1 MKKALLVSTLKG
13 NKLMAYKELDTKSV
27 IEYLKTRPAL
37 ADVLPTDDEYEA
49 SEIGDG
55 NLNMVFIIQ
64 SKTKPERSVIVKQAL
79 PYLRVVGESWPL
91 TRDRIIYETEALKIY
106 NEISPEFSPIVYDN
120 DYEMS
125 VAVMENLNKH
135 EIMRKPLVSRE
146 RFPKF
151 AEHISSFLANVL
163 FKTSDLYLSSKDKK
177 ALQEKFMNP
186 ELRKLQEDFVYTNPF
201 MEAEENEWNP
211 LIDDLAKEIRSDGQ
225 LKIAI
230 NKLKMDYVLK
240 AQSLIHA
247 DLHTGSIMLNK
258 EETKVIDPEFA
269 FVGPMAYDI
278 AAVIQNLVLNYASH
292 FAHSK
297 NKEER
302 ESYQKYLVTTI
313 NDIWNGF
320 ASKFDK
326 LWQNENNGDL
336 SPNSYWDFEGGKE
349 AFARYRQIYI
359 QDVLR
364 DVAGIGGVKMLRRM
378 FGIVSVWDIT
388 SIKDDKQRAKIERYI
403 VALGKRWILE
413 KDEISSIEQLTAMLK
428 EEADKLEL

>member
-1 MKKALLVSTLKG
+1 
-13 NKLMAYKELDTKSV
+13 MAYKELDTKSV
-27 IEYLKTRPAL
+27 VEYLKTRPAL
-37 ADVLPTDDEYEA
+37 AEVLPVNDEYEA

-64 SKTKPERSVIVKQAL
+64 SKTVPERTVIVKQAL

-106 NEISPEFSPIVYDN
+106 NEIAPEFSPIVYDN
-120 DYEMS
+120 DYDMS
-125 VAVMENLNKH
+125 VAVMENLNQH

-201 MEAEENEWNP
+201 MEAEENNWNP
-211 LIDDLAKEIRSDGQ
+211 LIDDLAKDVRSDGK
-225 LKIAI
+225 LKQEI
-230 NKLKMDYVLK
+230 NKLKIDYVLK
-240 AQSLIHA
+240 AQALLHA

-278 AAVIQNLVLNYASH
+278 AAVIQNLILNYASH
-292 FAHSK
+292 FAHTK
-297 NKEER
+297 DTAQR
-302 ESYQKYLVTTI
+302 ESYQDYLLETI
-313 NDIWNGF
+313 QDIWNGF
-320 ASKFDK
+320 AFKFDQ
-326 LWQNENNGDL
+326 LWQAENQGDL
-336 SPNSYWDFEGGKE
+336 SPNSYWDFEGGEE
-349 AFARYRQIYI
+349 AFAEFRKDYLQN
-359 QDVLR
+359 VLQ
-364 DVAGIGGVKMLRRM
+364 DVAGIGGTKMLRRM
-378 FGIVSVWDIT
+378 FGIVTVWDIS
-388 SIKDDKQRAKIERYI
+388 SIEDEHERAKVERFI
-403 VALGKRWILE
+403 VNLGRRWIME
-413 KDEISSIEQLTAMLK
+413 RKSISSIEQLIAMTK
-428 EEADKLEL
+428 EEAAKLEF

>member
-1 MKKALLVSTLKG
+1 
-13 NKLMAYKELDTKSV
+13 MAYKELDTKSV
-27 IEYLKTRPAL
+27 VEYLKTRPAL
-37 ADVLPTDDEYEA
+37 AEVLPVNDEYEA

-64 SKTKPERSVIVKQAL
+64 SKTVPERTVIVKQAL

-106 NEISPEFSPIVYDN
+106 NEIAPEFSPIVYDN
-120 DYEMS
+120 DYDMS
-125 VAVMENLNKH
+125 VAVMENLNQH

-201 MEAEENEWNP
+201 MEAEENNWNP
-211 LIDDLAKEIRSDGQ
+211 LIDDLAKDVRSDGK
-225 LKIAI
+225 LKQEI
-230 NKLKMDYVLK
+230 NKLKIDYVLK
-240 AQSLIHA
+240 AQALLHA

-278 AAVIQNLVLNYASH
+278 AAVIQNLILNYASH
-292 FAHSK
+292 FAHTK
-297 NKEER
+297 DTAQR
-302 ESYQKYLVTTI
+302 ESYQDYLLETI
-313 NDIWNGF
+313 RDIWNGF
-320 ASKFDK
+320 ALKFDQ
-326 LWQNENNGDL
+326 LWQAENQGDL
-336 SPNSYWDFEGGKE
+336 SPNSYWDFEGGEE
-349 AFARYRQIYI
+349 AFAEFR
-359 QDVLR
+359 
-364 DVAGIGGVKMLRRM
+364 
-378 FGIVSVWDIT
+378 
-388 SIKDDKQRAKIERYI
+388 KDY
-403 VALGKRWILE
+403 L
-413 KDEISSIEQLTAMLK
+413 
-428 EEADKLEL
+428 

>member
-1 MKKALLVSTLKG
+1 
-13 NKLMAYKELDTKSV
+13 MAYKELDTKSV

-37 ADVLPTDDEYEA
+37 VDILPDDDEYKA

-55 NLNMVFIIQ
+55 NLNMVFIVQ
-64 SKTKPERSVIVKQAL
+64 GKNKPERTVIVKQAL

-106 NEISPEFSPIVYDN
+106 NELAPEFSPIVYDN

-146 RFPKF
+146 QFPRF
-151 AEHISSFLANVL
+151 ADHISSFLANVL
-163 FKTSDLYLSSKDKK
+163 FKTSDLYLSSKEKK
-177 ALQEKFMNP
+177 ALQKKFMNP

-211 LIDDLAKEIRSDGQ
+211 LLDDLVKEIRSDGE

-269 FVGPMAYDI
+269 FLGPMAYDI

-292 FAHSK
+292 FVHSK

-302 ESYQKYLVTTI
+302 EAYQKYLLETI
-313 NDIWNGF
+313 RDIWNGF
-320 ASKFDK
+320 AKKFDT
-326 LWQNENNGDL
+326 LWQEHNDGDL
-336 SPNSYWDFEGGKE
+336 SPNSYWDFEDGEK
-349 AFARYRQIYI
+349 AFARFRQDYI
-359 QDVLR
+359 QAVLR
-364 DVAGIGGVKMLRRM
+364 DVSGIGGTKMLRRM
-378 FGIVSVWDIT
+378 LGIVSVWDIS
-388 SIKDDKQRAKIERYI
+388 SIEDDAARAQVERFI
-403 VALGKRWILE
+403 INLGRRWVLE
-413 KDEISSIEQLTAMLK
+413 KDEITSIDQLIAITE
-428 EEADKLEL
+428 EEAKKLEL